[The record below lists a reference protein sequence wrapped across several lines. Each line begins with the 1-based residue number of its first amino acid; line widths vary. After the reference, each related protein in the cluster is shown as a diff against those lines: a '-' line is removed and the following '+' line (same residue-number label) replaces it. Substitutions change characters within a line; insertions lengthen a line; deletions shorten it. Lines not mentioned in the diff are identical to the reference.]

1 MQSFVSVLIAASP
14 CIVTLILFG
23 VMLYV
28 DDRQRKED
36 KNLDI

>member
-1 MQSFVSVLIAASP
+1 MQSLTSVLIAASP
-14 CIVTLILFG
+14 CIITLILFG

-28 DDRQRKED
+28 DDKQRKED